1 MAMMTNLEMT
11 VRGTMVRSEVCQLLV
26 HRHRREIRKDY
37 RVVVGWFQEM
47 LKAGRHDLSFN

>member
-1 MAMMTNLEMT
+1 MMTNLKMT

-26 HRHRREIRKDY
+26 HQHWREIRKDY